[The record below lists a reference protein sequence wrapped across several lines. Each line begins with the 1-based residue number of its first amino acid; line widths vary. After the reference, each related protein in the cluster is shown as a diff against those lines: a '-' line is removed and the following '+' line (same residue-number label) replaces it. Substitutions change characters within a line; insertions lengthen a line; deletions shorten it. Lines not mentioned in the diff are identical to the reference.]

1 MEHKKAYDFLY
12 NKCKQEGHNELANH
26 IKQVGPLKLK
36 VSNKTFVTHLS
47 KIIVGQQVS
56 VAAARAV
63 WDRTKKVLKRNKY
76 KKPNKNL
83 DMQFK
88 TAGLSRQKIEY
99 LNGIIFNK
107 NINALTKNK
116 LNKMT
121 AEDYFK
127 LLIDI
132 KGIGPWSIEM
142 SRIFY
147 IGDPDVF
154 SILDLGLKNA
164 HLKIFNIESY
174 TESFYRTFSPYRS
187 YMCLYLWRI
196 LEDENVTCLLYTSD
210 AADD

>member
-12 NKCKQEGHNELANH
+12 KKCKEEGHIELANH
-26 IKQVGPLKLK
+26 IKQVGPLKLE
-36 VSNKTFVTHLS
+36 VSKKTFVTHLS

-56 VAAARAV
+56 VAAARAI
-63 WDRTKKVLKRNKY
+63 WNRTKTILKRNKY

-83 DMQFK
+83 DQQLK
-88 TAGLSRQKIEY
+88 KAGLSRQKIEY

-107 NINALTKNK
+107 NINTLTKNK
-116 LNKMT
+116 LKKIT
-121 AEDYFK
+121 AEDYFN
-127 LLIDI
+127 LLIDL

-164 HLKIFNIESY
+164 HLKIFSIESY
-174 TESFYRTFSPYRS
+174 TESFYRIFSPYRS

-196 LEDENVTCLLYTSD
+196 LEDENVTI
-210 AADD
+210 